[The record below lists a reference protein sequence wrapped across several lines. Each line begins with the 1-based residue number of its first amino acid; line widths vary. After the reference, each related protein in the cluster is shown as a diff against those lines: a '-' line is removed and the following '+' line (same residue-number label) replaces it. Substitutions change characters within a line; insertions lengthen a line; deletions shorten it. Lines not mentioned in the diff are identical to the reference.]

1 MLFDPPAT
9 SFHIGAMKE
18 QIQEL
23 EWRINIQR
31 EEEAWVDPDPD
42 LIPSEEPLMI
52 FWSTTE

>member
-1 MLFDPPAT
+1 
-9 SFHIGAMKE
+9 MKE